1 MNWTFKWAL
10 IIGGF
15 NIEKA
20 KKSYFDLKNN
30 HTNPKSVAWDQFN
43 YFYRENA
50 FYQNF
55 LETKNY
61 KNSDSW
67 EDIPTITKKD
77 FPKDLSC
84 ILTNWKYK
92 DIHFHSTS
100 GSSGTPFIFA
110 KNKFCH
116 AMTWAHIDS
125 KLSEHGI
132 DVGSSLQARFYGIP
146 LGRLKY
152 YKERFKDFLARRV
165 RYSVFDLSE
174 KQLEKVILDFKK
186 IPFEYVNGYTNSLVI
201 VSKYLINKKMSLVD
215 FCPTLKCV
223 ITTSEICDEID
234 RAIIE
239 RGFGVKVVNE
249 YGAADSDLIAIED
262 IDGDFVLNEET
273 LFVEILNEDNKP
285 VDFGEEGRVV
295 CTSLFNKVMPFIR
308 YEIGDL
314 AVLRD
319 MVKNGNRV
327 LEKVIGRTNDLIQLP
342 SGKTAPGFTL
352 YYVVKEF
359 IEKGSDISEYLIRQ
373 TAIDFFIFE
382 YVAPKPISESEERTL
397 MKIFQEYLEFSVKVS
412 VKEVLIIERTLAG
425 KRKHFISEIQ

>member
-1 MNWTFKWAL
+1 MNWTFKLAL

-20 KKSYFDLKNN
+20 KKTYSELNNKNK
-30 HTNPKSVAWDQFN
+30 NPKSYALDQFH
-43 YFYRENA
+43 YFSRENE
-50 FYQNF
+50 FYKNF
-55 LETKNY
+55 LESKNY
-61 KNSDSW
+61 KISDSW

-77 FPKDLSC
+77 FPKDLSKV
-84 ILTNWKYK
+84 LTNWDYK

-100 GSSGTPFIFA
+100 GSSGTPFVFA

-125 KLSEHGI
+125 KLVEHGI
-132 DVGSSLQARFYGIP
+132 NIGSSLQARFYGIP
-146 LGRLKY
+146 LSGFKY
-152 YKERFKDFLARRV
+152 YKERFKDFLARRI

-174 KQLEKVILDFKK
+174 EKLEKIILDFKNK
-186 IPFEYVNGYTNSLVI
+186 RFEYVNGYTNSLVI
-201 VSKYLINKKMSLVD
+201 VSKYLINKNISIVD

-234 RAIIE
+234 RTIIE
-239 RGFGVKVVNE
+239 RGFGVKVINE

-273 LFVEILNEDNKP
+273 LFVEILNEDNQS
-285 VDFGEEGRVV
+285 VNFGEEGRVV
-295 CTSLFNKVMPFIR
+295 CTSLYNRVMPFIR

-314 AVLRD
+314 AVLRS
-319 MVKNGNRV
+319 MHKNGNRV
-327 LEKVIGRTNDLIQLP
+327 LEKVIGRTNDLIRLP
-342 SGKTAPGFTL
+342 SGKTSPGFTL

-359 IEKGSDISEYLIRQ
+359 IEKGSVISEYLIRQ

-412 VKEVLIIERTLAG
+412 ANKVLSIERTLAG
-425 KRKHFISEIQ
+425 KRKHFISEI

>member
-1 MNWTFKWAL
+1 MNWTFKFAL

-20 KKSYFDLKNN
+20 KKTYSELNNKNK
-30 HTNPKSVAWDQFN
+30 NPKSCALDQFH
-43 YFYRENA
+43 YFFGENE
-50 FYQNF
+50 FYKNF
-55 LETKNY
+55 LESKNY
-61 KNSDSW
+61 KISDSW

-77 FPKDLSC
+77 FPKDLSLV
-84 ILTNWKYK
+84 LTNWKYR
-92 DIHFHSTS
+92 DIHFHNTS
-100 GSSGTPFIFA
+100 GSSGTPFVFA

-146 LGRLKY
+146 LGGFKY
-152 YKERFKDFLARRV
+152 YKERFKDFLAKRV

-201 VSKYLINKKMSLVD
+201 VSKYLINKKISLVD

-262 IDGDFVLNEET
+262 KDGDFVLNEET

-285 VDFGEEGRVV
+285 VNHGEEGRVV

-308 YEIGDL
+308 YELGDL

-319 MVKNGNRV
+319 TVKNGNRV
-327 LEKVIGRTNDLIQLP
+327 LGKVVGRTNDLIRLP

-352 YYVVKEF
+352 YYVVKEL
-359 IEKGSDISEYLIRQ
+359 IENGSVISEYVIRQ
-373 TAIDFFIFE
+373 RAVDLFIFE
-382 YVAPKPISESEERTL
+382 YVALALLTMEEEKRL
-397 MKIFQEYLEFSVKVS
+397 LKAFQDYLEEGVKISAVKVL
-412 VKEVLIIERTLAG
+412 KIERTEAG
-425 KRKHFISEIQ
+425 KRKHFISEI

>member
-20 KKSYFDLKNN
+20 RKTYSDLKNN

-50 FYQNF
+50 FYKSF

-84 ILTNWKYK
+84 ILTNWNNK

-146 LGRLKY
+146 LGVLKY

-201 VSKYLINKKMSLVD
+201 VSKYLISKKISLVD
-215 FCPTLKCV
+215 ICPTLKCV

-234 RAIIE
+234 KAIIE
-239 RGFGVKVVNE
+239 KGFGVKVVNE

-273 LFVEILNEDNKP
+273 LFIEILNEDNKP
-285 VDFGEEGRVV
+285 AGIGEEGRVV
-295 CTSLFNKVMPFIR
+295 CTSLYNKVMPFIR

-342 SGKTAPGFTL
+342 SGKTSPGFTL
-352 YYVVKEF
+352 YYIVKEF

-373 TAIDFFIFE
+373 TKVDFFIFE
-382 YVAPKPISESEERTL
+382 YVAPEPISKIEERTL

-412 VKEVLIIERTLAG
+412 AKKVLLIERTLAG
-425 KRKHFISEIQ
+425 KRKHFISEL

>member
-1 MNWTFKWAL
+1 MNWNFKLAL

-20 KKSYFDLKNN
+20 KKTYSELSYKNP
-30 HTNPKSVAWDQFN
+30 NPQTCAFDQFH
-43 YFYRENA
+43 YFLRENE
-50 FYQNF
+50 FYKNF
-55 LETKNY
+55 LDSKHY
-61 KNSDSW
+61 KISASW

-77 FPKDLSC
+77 FPKDLSFV
-84 ILTNWKYK
+84 LTNWKYS

-100 GSSGTPFIFA
+100 GSSGTPFVFA

-125 KLSEHGI
+125 KLSGLGI
-132 DVGSSLQARFYGIP
+132 EMGSSLQARFYGIP
-146 LGRLKY
+146 LGGFKY
-152 YKERFKDFLARRV
+152 YKERLKDLLAKRV

-174 KQLEKVILDFKK
+174 KKLEKVIIDFKK
-186 IPFEYVNGYTNSLVI
+186 KPFEYVNGYTNSLVI
-201 VSKYLINKKMSLVD
+201 VSKYLINKKISLVD

-239 RGFGVKVVNE
+239 KGFGVKVVNE

-308 YEIGDL
+308 YELGDL
-314 AVLRD
+314 AILRD
-319 MVKNGNRV
+319 TTKNGRRV
-327 LEKVIGRTNDLIQLP
+327 LEKVVGRTNDLIRLP
-342 SGKTAPGFTL
+342 SGKTSPGFTL
-352 YYVVKEF
+352 YYVIKEL
-359 IEKGSDISEYLIRQ
+359 IERGSVISEYVIRQ
-373 TAIDFFIFE
+373 RALDFFLFE
-382 YVAPKPISESEERTL
+382 YVALALLTKEEEKRL
-397 MKIFQEYLEFSVKVS
+397 LKAFQDYLEDGVKITAVKVL
-412 VKEVLIIERTLAG
+412 KIERTEAG
-425 KRKHFISEIQ
+425 KRKHFISEI